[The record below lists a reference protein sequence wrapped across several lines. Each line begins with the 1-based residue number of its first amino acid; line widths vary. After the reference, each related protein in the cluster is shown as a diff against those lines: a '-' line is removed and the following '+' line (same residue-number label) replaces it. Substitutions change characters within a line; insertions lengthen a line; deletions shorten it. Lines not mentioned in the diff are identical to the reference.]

1 MATCKGVSRNT
12 RVPISAM
19 SAIVRPIAFPVRTS
33 FFIAFPTTTCLLDTM
48 THTGRQLGSFVLTLA
63 ICCSIAEVRA
73 QENPARLD
81 SVIKQLD
88 RTVEDTIQ
96 LALLISACESWYTS
110 NNAFPYMQRLDSLSN
125 KLLKKSDAAIRKRA
139 IHARGAFHFFTGYH
153 AKFARNIPLALHSF
167 NAAIDEF
174 GSIGS
179 HGALAETYDAL
190 GILFRAVGDHEQAIT
205 NFLEE
210 RRIAIAL
217 QRPHLN
223 TQALVHLA
231 ACAADQGDFRTASLY
246 LDSCSSGSA
255 ADSSAVLNER
265 ARIATL
271 NGNHQHVTHLLHESL
286 AIANRSTNP
295 WDLLP
300 VLAPLARTHYAMDQV
315 VEGLATA
322 VECER
327 IGKEV
332 GDQTAYCT
340 CMVLVGEGERRA
352 GRSNMAERKWLDA
365 LQLARTIGNAG
376 SARELGDE
384 GSVLHITT
392 LLGKL
397 YRDQG
402 RVAEA
407 LSMSDEWVVA
417 QEQIQRMSGRDEM
430 LLMSFRKEQ
439 LIDSLENANA
449 KERDAL
455 LHSENFQRERSR
467 TILLLAFAILIVVI
481 ALVLWSRS
489 RLLARSNAAILAAQ
503 QQLVESEKAREAD
516 VVRTRIARDI
526 HDQLGSD
533 LTKLVMLSDEVTAN
547 NGKNGSTMETT
558 NAIKRVAREAT
569 RSLSDIVWAVDPAQD
584 DLSSLVDRIR
594 SHSMDM
600 LDGTS
605 IEHTIDCM
613 HSGVHQRITPSTK
626 RDIQLIHREA
636 LNNAIKHAKA
646 TRIDVLFHS
655 SSDRITMRITD
666 NGVGLGEPVG
676 TKGNGLRNLHRR
688 AERIGA
694 TLQIE
699 SSATGTTVLLEREF
713 FGSPTDPWIAAN
725 PITAGSSNA
734 FEPTPE

>member
-1 MATCKGVSRNT
+1 MPTFGSIITSVSESSVITCAPTGMTCFLRSLLAT
-12 RVPISAM
+12 
-19 SAIVRPIAFPVRTS
+19 F
-33 FFIAFPTTTCLLDTM
+33 
-48 THTGRQLGSFVLTLA
+48 LA
-63 ICCSIAEVRA
+63 ISSCWETDPAFA
-73 QENPARLD
+73 QENPLRLD
-81 SVIKQLD
+81 SVVRQLD
-88 RTVEDTIQ
+88 RTAEDTIQ

-125 KLLKKSDAAIRKRA
+125 KLLKSNDAAIRKRA
-139 IHARGAFHFFTGYH
+139 IQARGAFHFFTGYH

-179 HGALAETYDAL
+179 QGALAETYDAL

-231 ACAADQGDFRTASLY
+231 ACAADQGDFRTARLY
-246 LDSCSSGSA
+246 LDSCSASSA
-255 ADSSAVLNER
+255 TDSSAVLNER

-271 NGNHQHVTHLLHESL
+271 NGNDEDVIQLLHESL
-286 AIANRSTNP
+286 AIAKRSTNP
-295 WDLLP
+295 WDQLP
-300 VLAPLARTHYAMDQV
+300 VLAPLARKYYAMDNV
-315 VEGLATA
+315 IEGLASA
-322 VECER
+322 VECEHIAR
-327 IGKEV
+327 DV

-352 GRSNMAERKWLDA
+352 GKTSKAELKWLDA
-365 LQLARTIGNAG
+365 LKLARTIGNAG

-439 LIDSLENANA
+439 FIDSLEMANA

-455 LHSENFQRERSR
+455 VHSEKLQRERSR
-467 TILLLAFAILIVVI
+467 TILLLAFAILIVII
-481 ALVLWSRS
+481 AIVLWSRS
-489 RLLARSNAAILAAQ
+489 RLLARTNAAILAAQ
-503 QQLVESEKAREAD
+503 QQLVDSEKAREAD
-516 VVRTRIARDI
+516 SLRTRIAGDI

-547 NGKNGSTMETT
+547 NGNIGSTMETT

-569 RSLSDIVWAVDPAQD
+569 RSLGDIVWAVDPAQD

-613 HSGVHQRITPSTK
+613 HSGDHQRITPSTK

-636 LNNAIKHAKA
+636 LNNSIKHAKA
-646 TRIDVLFHS
+646 TRIDVLLHS
-655 SSDRITMRITD
+655 RSDHITMRITD

-699 SSATGTTVLLEREF
+699 SNATGTKVLLEWEF
-713 FGSPTDPWIAAN
+713 FGSPTDPWIPAN
-725 PITAGSSNA
+725 PITAESTSA